1 MEAEEDEKNRALVE
15 KEAKENLDEDL
26 NKYGAMGLGEQTEAV
41 HDLNEMK
48 ERIQD
53 LVNILSD
60 FRRKRDPS
68 ISREQ
73 YMDRLRS
80 YCAKFYW

>member
-1 MEAEEDEKNRALVE
+1 
-15 KEAKENLDEDL
+15 
-26 NKYGAMGLGEQTEAV
+26 MGLGEQTEAV

>member
-1 MEAEEDEKNRALVE
+1 MLVE

-26 NKYGAMGLGEQTEAV
+26 NKEGTMGLGDQNEAV

-68 ISREQ
+68 ISREE
-73 YMDRLRS
+73 YMNRLRS
-80 YCAKFYW
+80 YCAKFYWCSLTFLHHV

>member
-1 MEAEEDEKNRALVE
+1 
-15 KEAKENLDEDL
+15 
-26 NKYGAMGLGEQTEAV
+26 MGLGGQSEAV

-60 FRRKRDPS
+60 FRRKRDPA
-68 ISREQ
+68 ISREE
-73 YMDRLRS
+73 YMNRLRS
-80 YCAKFYW
+80 YCAKFYWWASPRLHHP

>member
-1 MEAEEDEKNRALVE
+1 
-15 KEAKENLDEDL
+15 
-26 NKYGAMGLGEQTEAV
+26 MGLGGQSEAV

-60 FRRKRDPS
+60 FRRKRDPA
-68 ISREQ
+68 ISREE
-73 YMDRLRS
+73 YMNRLRS
-80 YCAKFYW
+80 YCAKFPRNASSGWRPTRTTARW

>member
-1 MEAEEDEKNRALVE
+1 MEAEEDEKNRTLME
-15 KEAKENLDEDL
+15 KEAKENLEEDL
-26 NKYGAMGLGEQTEAV
+26 NKEGTMGLGEQTEAV

-73 YMDRLRS
+73 YMNRLRS

>member
-1 MEAEEDEKNRALVE
+1 ME

-26 NKYGAMGLGEQTEAV
+26 NKEGAMGLGEQTEAV
-41 HDLNEMK
+41 HEMK

>member
-26 NKYGAMGLGEQTEAV
+26 NKEGAMGLGEQTEAV

-60 FRRKRDPS
+60 FPP
-68 ISREQ
+68 Q
-73 YMDRLRS
+73 ARS
-80 YCAKFYW
+80 LHQS

>member
-1 MEAEEDEKNRALVE
+1 
-15 KEAKENLDEDL
+15 
-26 NKYGAMGLGEQTEAV
+26 MGLGDQNEAV

-68 ISREQ
+68 ISREE
-73 YMDRLRS
+73 YMNRLRS
-80 YCAKFYW
+80 YCAKFYWYSLTFLHHV

>member
-1 MEAEEDEKNRALVE
+1 MLVE
-15 KEAKENLDEDL
+15 KEAKENLEEDL
-26 NKYGAMGLGEQTEAV
+26 NKEGTMGLGGQSEAV

-60 FRRKRDPS
+60 FRRKRDPA
-68 ISREQ
+68 ISREE
-73 YMDRLRS
+73 YMNRLRS
-80 YCAKFYW
+80 YCAKFYWWASSRLHHP

>member
-26 NKYGAMGLGEQTEAV
+26 NKEGAMGLGEQMEAV